1 MLAGNLLHFTQ
12 VCPSVSILLKSKKW
26 GGLVWKWLPIWV
38 PWTVYRR
45 NLKKKTKNRLTVL
58 VQSCRQQ
65 LQKRRNM
72 KLAQNREQSKLFS
85 YLFLQKKQ
93 MKIRIW
99 IKTVKLHQVR
109 SEMIPIQITVLRKI
123 YCTEICRYGKASNGY
138 CAEMDL
144 LKERSLEFVWEYG
157 LRGRYN
163 FKQKMSICC

>member
-1 MLAGNLLHFTQ
+1 
-12 VCPSVSILLKSKKW
+12 
-26 GGLVWKWLPIWV
+26 
-38 PWTVYRR
+38 
-45 NLKKKTKNRLTVL
+45 
-58 VQSCRQQ
+58 
-65 LQKRRNM
+65 
-72 KLAQNREQSKLFS
+72 
-85 YLFLQKKQ
+85 

-157 LRGRYN
+157 LEGVLNVDIISTKKCQYVVSGPN
-163 FKQKMSICC
+163 KFS